1 MKCETIIVERGETRQ
16 TGRPYESNKYM
27 VRIEATPI
35 VSDVKHIEELIEK
48 LQEMVKK
55 KIIEQQEKDGIEVV
69 G

>member
-1 MKCETIIVERGETRQ
+1 
-16 TGRPYESNKYM
+16 M

-35 VSDVKHIEELIEK
+35 ASDVKHIEELIEK

-55 KIIEQQEKDGIEVV
+55 KIIEQQEKDGIKVV